1 MRPAA
6 PEARSLDGPANP
18 SPKRDVALEAN
29 TSHFCDATNVW
40 MRRGRAGTDGSGLLF
55 FNQTMV
61 VCHLM
66 LGDNGRALK
75 ITMFRF
81 GALVSAVKEL

>member
-18 SPKRDVALEAN
+18 SPKRDVALEASA
-29 TSHFCDATNVW
+29 TSIW
-40 MRRGRAGTDGSGLLF
+40 MRRSRAGTEGSGLLF

-81 GALVSAVKEL
+81 GALVSTVKEL